1 MAYEFLKA
9 LFGEPKEGEEP
20 KAMTFAELEKAI
32 NADKNIKVVDLSGG
46 DYVSKS
52 KFDSRGTELEG
63 VKQQL
68 ETANATINSFKDQDI
83 EGIKKSVSDWE
94 TKYNKDTQKLKDQ
107 LAAEQR
113 AHAEEMFM
121 TGYHFTSKPARE
133 GVLNAFKEQNFQMK
147 DGKFVGAD
155 EYMQK
160 LMENDDY
167 KGAFA
172 IEKEPEA
179 DPEVKP
185 ETPPMP
191 RFAAGTTG
199 TEQTSENP
207 FLKAGFGA
215 GFTRIR
221 QPKEN

>member
-1 MAYEFLKA
+1 
-9 LFGEPKEGEEP
+9 
-20 KAMTFAELEKAI
+20 
-32 NADKNIKVVDLSGG
+32 
-46 DYVSKS
+46 
-52 KFDSRGTELEG
+52 
-63 VKQQL
+63 
-68 ETANATINSFKDQDI
+68 
-83 EGIKKSVSDWE
+83 
-94 TKYNKDTQKLKDQ
+94 
-107 LAAEQR
+107 
-113 AHAEEMFM
+113 M

>member
-20 KAMTFAELEKAI
+20 KAMTFAELEQAI

-121 TGYHFTSKPARE
+121 TGYRFTSKPARE

>member
-20 KAMTFAELEKAI
+20 KAMTFAELERAI

-68 ETANATINSFKDQDI
+68 ETANATINSFKDQDV

>member
-20 KAMTFAELEKAI
+20 KAMTFAELEQAI

-172 IEKEPEA
+172 IEKESEA

>member
-20 KAMTFAELEKAI
+20 KAMTYAELEKAI
-32 NADKNIKVVDLSGG
+32 DADKNIKVVDLSGG

-52 KFDSRGTELEG
+52 KFDSRETELEG
-63 VKQQL
+63 VKKQL
-68 ETANATINSFKDQDI
+68 DTANKTINSFKDQDI

-94 TKYNKDTQKLKDQ
+94 KKYNTDTQQLKDQ

-133 GVLNAFKEQNFQMK
+133 GVLNAFKKQDFQMK

-155 EYMQK
+155 DYMQK

-167 KGAFA
+167 KGAFVT
-172 IEKEPEA
+172 KEEPKPTPE
-179 DPEVKP
+179 DHP

-199 TEQTSENP
+199 TEQINENP

>member
-9 LFGEPKEGEEP
+9 LFGEPKEGEET

>member
-20 KAMTFAELEKAI
+20 KAMTFAELEQAI

>member
-20 KAMTFAELEKAI
+20 KAMTFAELEQAI
-32 NADKNIKVVDLSGG
+32 NADKNIKVVDLSSG

-68 ETANATINSFKDQDI
+68 ETDNATINSFKDQDI

-199 TEQTSENP
+199 IEQTSENP

-221 QPKEN
+221 QPKKN

>member
-20 KAMTFAELEKAI
+20 KAMTFAELEQAI
-32 NADKNIKVVDLSGG
+32 KADKNIKVVDLSGG

-94 TKYNKDTQKLKDQ
+94 TKYNKDTQQLKDQ